1 MSQSQATIYE
11 WIPSQEQNQNRSMP
25 ISPRMRKYI
34 KRLAASR
41 RGMLTRRRGATG
53 SSTTPATRTLSRA
66 VREYRYANPM
76 YIQPSNARTATFWR
90 TTRYNVQ
97 LNELNGFNNGTVNYG
112 VSLNFGFSLG
122 NVIAFYPTVTVV
134 TAPVSNAA
142 EFQALFDTYTIKNVR
157 MKMFFSNNN
166 SSVNSPATGLPL
178 MHICNDFDDIAE
190 AMTTSSI
197 LERAGVRTVQFDAM
211 NRQGLAHWVKPAA
224 KQVVAQTDPVTGVQ
238 TTSNAGVPYGTY
250 WIDCAVSN
258 IVFNGIKLVYDNQ
271 GRAANTDIGSLTF
284 IFEVEYC
291 FKGYR

>member
-11 WIPSQEQNQNRSMP
+11 WIPTQESIQNRSMP

-53 SSTTPATRTLSRA
+53 ASTTSSTRTLSRA

-90 TTRYNVQ
+90 TTRYNVP
-97 LNELNGFNNGTVNYG
+97 LNESLGFKSQG

-122 NVIAFYPTVTVV
+122 NVIAFYPSVAVD
-134 TAPVSNAA
+134 TAAVSNAA

-157 MKMFFSNNN
+157 MKMFFTNNN
-166 SSVNSPATGLPL
+166 SSVNSPATGMPL
-178 MHICNDFDDIAE
+178 LHICNDFDDIAE
-190 AMTTSSI
+190 GMTANSI

-211 NRQGLAHWVKPAA
+211 NHQGLAHWVKPAA
-224 KQVVAQTDPVTGVQ
+224 KQVVSQTDPTTGAQ

-271 GRAANTDIGSLTF
+271 GRSNNTDIGSLTF

>member
-11 WIPSQEQNQNRSMP
+11 WIPTQEIIQNRSMP

-90 TTRYNVQ
+90 TTRYNIP
-97 LNELNGFNNGTVNYG
+97 LNESLGFKSQG

-122 NVIAFYPTVTVV
+122 NIIAFYPTVTVE

-157 MKMFFSNNN
+157 MKMFFTNNN
-166 SSVNSPATGLPL
+166 SSVNSPATGMPL
-178 MHICNDFDDIAE
+178 LHICNDFDDIAE
-190 AMTTSSI
+190 AMTANSI
-197 LERAGVRTVQFDAM
+197 LEHAGVRTVQFDAM
-211 NRQGLAHWVKPAA
+211 NHQGLAHWVKPAA

-271 GRAANTDIGSLTF
+271 GRNNNTDIGSLTF